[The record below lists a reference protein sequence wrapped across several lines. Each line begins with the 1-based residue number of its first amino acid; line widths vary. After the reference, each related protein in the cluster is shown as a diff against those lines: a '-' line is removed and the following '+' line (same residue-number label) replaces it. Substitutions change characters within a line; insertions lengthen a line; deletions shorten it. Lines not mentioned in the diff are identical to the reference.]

1 MTNLPKRRKHKDNP
15 YKLNIIGETYTIEFK
30 DSNNKM
36 RKIKISKTIYEEFN
50 KFELLDLKELNEYD
64 NHIEHS
70 EIYENTLFHR
80 TFYKEKSIEEKVVE
94 KIEKENLFNGIAK
107 LKEPQKR
114 RLIMYYF
121 NDLTY
126 DQIAKKE
133 NCSKVAIKYSID
145 TAINNL
151 RKMIKK

>member
-1 MTNLPKRRKHKDNP
+1 
-15 YKLNIIGETYTIEFK
+15 
-30 DSNNKM
+30 
-36 RKIKISKTIYEEFN
+36 
-50 KFELLDLKELNEYD
+50 
-64 NHIEHS
+64 
-70 EIYENTLFHR
+70 
-80 TFYKEKSIEEKVVE
+80 
-94 KIEKENLFNGIAK
+94 
-107 LKEPQKR
+107 
-114 RLIMYYF
+114 MYYF